1 MITVTQV
8 KSLNFECLPE
18 GTMIF
23 TFFVGELKKK
33 KKSVSGFRKI
43 FTEHVTEEILGGWC
57 LIEFEGDAQ
66 RSSDR
71 QTDLTEYSCCDA
83 AVCT

>member
-43 FTEHVTEEILGGWC
+43 FTEHVTEEILGG
-57 LIEFEGDAQ
+57 
-66 RSSDR
+66 
-71 QTDLTEYSCCDA
+71 
-83 AVCT
+83 